1 VNALIITGTDTG
13 VGKTYVACGVAA
25 ALHRRGLDVG
35 VFKPF
40 CTGTR
45 DDVLALQRA
54 AHSTAALDVI
64 NPVFLPLPLAPYR
77 AAALAGVTID
87 IAEVMRSFDLL
98 RHQHDV
104 VVVEGIGG
112 LMVPLCRSAD
122 RMYTFRDFCADCG
135 AALVL
140 VARRTLGTLN
150 HTWLT
155 VNACREAG
163 LPLQGVIFNDTE
175 PQTER
180 EPLSSNPALLSEC
193 AAVPLLGCVP
203 YTATAPVFDACV
215 APLLSLFSTAVISY
229 V

>member
-1 VNALIITGTDTG
+1 MNALIIIGTDTG

-25 ALHRRGLDVG
+25 ALQRRGMDVG

-45 DDVLALQRA
+45 DDALALQRA
-54 AHSTAALDVI
+54 VHSTAALEVI

-77 AAALAGVTID
+77 AAALAGSTID
-87 IAEVMRSFDLL
+87 IADVLRAFDVL

-104 VVVEGIGG
+104 VVTEGIGG
-112 LMVPLCRSAD
+112 LMVPLCRGAE
-122 RMYTFRDFCADCG
+122 RVYTFRDFCTDCG
-135 AALVL
+135 AAVVI
-140 VARRTLGTLN
+140 VARRALGTLN

-163 LPLQGVIFNDTE
+163 LPVRGVIFNDTE
-175 PQTER
+175 PQEER
-180 EPLSSNPALLSEC
+180 EPVSSTPALLAEC

-203 YTATAPVFDACV
+203 YAATASVFDDCV
-215 APLLSLFSTAVISY
+215 APLLSLFSNPVAAY

>member
-1 VNALIITGTDTG
+1 MNALIITGTDTG
-13 VGKTYVACGVAA
+13 VGKTYVACGMAA
-25 ALHRRGLDVG
+25 ALHRRGMDVG

-45 DDVLALQRA
+45 ADVLALQRA
-54 AHSTAALDVI
+54 AHSSAALEVI

-87 IAEVMRSFDLL
+87 IADVLRTFDLL

-104 VVVEGIGG
+104 VLVEGIGG
-112 LMVPLCRSAD
+112 LMVPLCRGAERIYS
-122 RMYTFRDFCADCG
+122 FRDFCADCG
-135 AALVL
+135 AAVL
-140 VARRTLGTLN
+140 IVARRTLGTLN

-163 LPLQGVIFNDTE
+163 LPVLGVIFNDTE
-175 PQTER
+175 PQAEC
-180 EPLSSNPALLSEC
+180 EPASSNPALLAEC

-203 YTATAPVFDACV
+203 YAAAASAFDACV
-215 APLLSLFSTAVISY
+215 APLLSLFSKPVTAY

>member
-1 VNALIITGTDTG
+1 MNALIITGTDTG
-13 VGKTYVACGVAA
+13 VGKTYVACGMAA
-25 ALHRRGLDVG
+25 ALQRRGLDVG

-54 AHSTAALDVI
+54 VHSSAAPEQI

-77 AAALAGVTID
+77 AAAVAGGTLDIAGVLR
-87 IAEVMRSFDLL
+87 AFDLL

-112 LMVPLCRSAD
+112 LMVPLCRTAGRIYS
-122 RMYTFRDFCADCG
+122 FRDFCADCG
-135 AALVL
+135 AAVL
-140 VARRTLGTLN
+140 IVARRSLGTLN

-155 VNACREAG
+155 VDACRAAG
-163 LPLQGVIFNDTE
+163 LPVLGVLFNDTAPQAELE
-175 PQTER
+175 PV
-180 EPLSSNPALLSEC
+180 SSNPAVLAEC

-203 YTATAPVFDACV
+203 YAAAAAVFDACV
-215 APLLSLFSTAVISY
+215 APLLALFSKPVAAY